1 MRKVA
6 GKLPAIAVVTSTEKE
21 ASRYVDA
28 MVKRGVAELVLLPFP
43 LSQVSEIIATLDGLL
58 FTGGLDLDP
67 VVYGEQRSPK
77 VDADASSAIDEW
89 QISLLSSALSLDMPV
104 LGICRGMQ
112 LINVCFG
119 GKLIQD
125 VEGHRLVNGVQ
136 TKESIYHQV
145 YIAPGSKL
153 AAILGSG
160 GFVRVNSMHH
170 QGFMEA
176 QKASRLIASV
186 YSLSDGIIEA
196 VESPYHDCVI
206 GVQWHNEIEEELP
219 KSFGKLF
226 GALIERSKVFSNKKK
241 ATMPKL

>member
-1 MRKVA
+1 M
-6 GKLPAIAVVTSTEKE
+6 PAIAVVTSTEKE

-28 MVKRGVAELVLLPFP
+28 MVKRGVAELVLLPSP
-43 LSQVSEIIATLDGLL
+43 LSKISEIVATLDGLL
-58 FTGGLDLDP
+58 FTDGPDLDP
-67 VVYGEQRSPK
+67 AVYGEERSDN
-77 VDADASSAIDEW
+77 VDPDASNTIDEW
-89 QISLLSSALSLDMPV
+89 QIALLSSALSLDMPV

-119 GKLIQD
+119 GKLIQN
-125 VEGHRLVNGVQ
+125 VEGHRLVGGAQNEE
-136 TKESIYHQV
+136 TIYHQV
-145 YIAPGSKL
+145 YIAPGSKV

-160 GFVRVNSMHH
+160 GFVRVNSIHR
-170 QGFMEA
+170 QGFREA

-206 GVQWHNEIEEELP
+206 GVQWRNEIEEQLP

-226 GALIERSKVFSNKKK
+226 GALIERSKAFSCKKK
-241 ATMPKL
+241 ATMQNYNVE